1 MPQIEQLPAI
11 YASQIFWLVIVFGI
25 LLIGVGY
32 GMLPKIQSTV
42 EARDRRIAEDLA
54 TAERARAEA
63 DETEAAYRARM
74 DESRGEALK
83 VTAAAKQASAR
94 EAEEK
99 VKTADAAIQARTAEA
114 ETRIRAAS
122 DAAQGG
128 IATVAAEAAQDLV
141 EKLAGISVS
150 RERAA
155 EAVRAA
161 LSNG

>member
-11 YASQIFWLVIVFGI
+11 YASQIFWLVVVFGI

-42 EARDRRIAEDLA
+42 DARDRRIAEDLA

-63 DETEAAYRARM
+63 DETEAAYRARIE
-74 DESRGEALK
+74 ESRAEALK
-83 VTAAAKQASAR
+83 VTAAAKQAGAR
-94 EAEEK
+94 ESEEK
-99 VKTADAAIQARTAEA
+99 VRTADASIQARTAEA
-114 ETRIRAAS
+114 EARIRGASEAAM
-122 DAAQGG
+122 GE
-128 IATVAAEAAQDLV
+128 IETVAAEAAQDLV
-141 EKLAGISVS
+141 AKLAGISVS